1 MIEKSSVRVPA
12 GAAGKIVFSM
22 VYFSVLTLILK
33 FLLHGL
39 LFCADSYFGI
49 RSTAV
54 LPQWHIKGPGH
65 SAKSAGGRL
74 QLNTHASQECGFA

>member
-1 MIEKSSVRVPA
+1 
-12 GAAGKIVFSM
+12 M

-54 LPQWHIKGPGH
+54 LPQWHVKDPGL
-65 SAKSAGGRL
+65 SAKSASGML
-74 QLNTHASQECGFA
+74 QLNIPAPYILCDFERSDTVDLVGSVRCV